1 MRERGT
7 THRLADAGAAF
18 TSNARNPDLRRAQLS
33 FLGAWTAEW
42 AFTVALGIV
51 AYRDGGAAALGLVGL
66 LRMVPSA
73 IVAPLLSPLAD
84 RGRRERVLV
93 VVSTVRGVATGAAAV
108 VAAVGGAPAAIYA
121 LAVLSTIAA
130 TLFRPAHSALLPS
143 LCHTGHELASANVV
157 RGMLDSAATLVGPL
171 IAAVLL
177 GVADV
182 EVVFAVA
189 AAASLWSAALLLRLQ
204 YDAPPRPAAPARPRL
219 VREAAEGIRVVA
231 HHRDLALVLGLAAA
245 QSFTRGALTV
255 FSVVVS
261 IELLGRGEPGA
272 GTLMTAVGVG
282 AVLGSLAAS
291 LLVGTRR
298 LGAWFALGV
307 ALWGLPIALV
317 GFVPVDFAALVLLAF
332 VGVGNALIDVA
343 GFTLLGR
350 MAPDEVLA
358 RVFGV
363 LESLVAVSIG
373 IGAVA
378 ASWAVGAWGPRTAL
392 VAIGLVC
399 PVLAAA
405 SWWRLR
411 ELDRTVGVHD
421 EVVGLLQRVPMLRT
435 LPLPSVE
442 QLARGLE
449 PVERPGRGDGLQPGR
464 RGRPL
469 LRRRVRRG
477 RRGRGR
483 SPPDHPRARARGSA
497 RSRCCGRPPGRRRS
511 SRAATYACRPCS
523 RTASWRSCSATRR
536 AHGRRPWASTRC
548 WTASTRSDRPPI
560 RHRRTLE
567 EGRGFCHR
575 EPWPPSGD
583 SCSSPTSAAT
593 PST

>member
-1 MRERGT
+1 MMPKAGS
-7 THRLADAGAAF
+7 THRLVDAAAAF
-18 TSNARNPDLRRAQLS
+18 TSNARNPNLRRAQLS

-51 AYRDGGAAALGLVGL
+51 AYRDGGVTALGLVGL

-73 IVAPLLSPLAD
+73 ICAPLLSPLAD

-93 VVSTVRGVATGAAAV
+93 VVSTLRGVATAAAAV
-108 VAAVGGAPAAIYA
+108 VAAVGGATAAIYG

-157 RGMLDSAATLVGPL
+157 RGMLDSVSTLIGPL
-171 IAAVLL
+171 VAAVLL
-177 GVADV
+177 EVADV

-189 AAASLWSAALLLRLQ
+189 AAASLWSAGLMLRLR
-204 YDAPPRPAAPARPRL
+204 YEAPPRPSAPVHPRL
-219 VREAAEGIRVVA
+219 LREAMEGLRVVVNN
-231 HHRDLALVLGLAAA
+231 RDLALVLGLAAA

-261 IELLGRGEPGA
+261 IELLDRGEPGA

-307 ALWGLPIALV
+307 TLWGLPLALIGV
-317 GFVPVDFAALVLLAF
+317 MPRDTAALGLLAF

-350 MAPDEVLA
+350 MAPDGVLA

-373 IGAVA
+373 IGAVV
-378 ASWAVGAWGPRTAL
+378 ASWAVEAWGPRPAL
-392 VAIGLVC
+392 VVIGLVC

-405 SWWRLR
+405 SWSRLR
-411 ELDRTVGVHD
+411 ALDRTVGVHD
-421 EVVGLLQRVPMLRT
+421 EDVTLLQRVPMLRT
-435 LPLPSVE
+435 LPLPCVE

-449 PVERPGRGDGLQPGR
+449 PVDVAAGGVIFRQGDVGDRYYVVESGDVEVIGDGQVIATLGPGE
-464 RGRPL
+464 GFGEIAL
-469 LRRRVRRG
+469 LRR
-477 RRGRGR
+477 
-483 SPPDHPRARARGSA
+483 
-497 RSRCCGRPPGRRRS
+497 
-511 SRAATYACRPCS
+511 TS
-523 RTASWRSCSATRR
+523 RTATVVALSDVRLR
-536 AHGRRPWASTRC
+536 ALL
-548 WTASTRSDRPPI
+548 SDRFLPVV
-560 RHRRTLE
+560 L
-567 EGRGFCHR
+567 GF
-575 EPWPPSGD
+575 
-583 SCSSPTSAAT
+583 T
-593 PST
+593 PSAREATLGVDERLGRFSPEPPPQPPADPPPFHH

>member
-1 MRERGT
+1 MGETGPRQ
-7 THRLADAGAAF
+7 RLADAASAF

-51 AYRDGGAAALGLVGL
+51 AYRDGGAVALGLVGL
-66 LRMVPSA
+66 LRMLPSA
-73 IVAPLLSPLAD
+73 LLAPVLSPFAD

-93 VVSTVRGVATGAAAV
+93 VVSTVRGVVTGAAAV
-108 VAAVGGAPAAIYA
+108 VAALDLAPAAIYT

-157 RGMLDSAATLVGPL
+157 RGMLDSLATLVGPL
-171 IAAVLL
+171 VAAVLL
-177 GVADV
+177 EVADV
-182 EVVFAVA
+182 DVVFAVA

-204 YDAPPRPAAPARPRL
+204 YDAPPRPDAVRTPHLLREVVEGLGAVARD
-219 VREAAEGIRVVA
+219 
-231 HHRDLALVLGLAAA
+231 RDLSLVLGLAAA

-255 FSVVVS
+255 FSVLVS

-282 AVLGSLAAS
+282 AVCGSLAAS
-291 LLVGTRR
+291 LLVETRR
-298 LGAWFALGV
+298 LGGWFALGV
-307 ALWGLPIALV
+307 TLWGLPLVLV
-317 GFVPVDFAALVLLAF
+317 GLVPADVAALACMAF
-332 VGVGNALIDVA
+332 IGVGNALIDVA

-373 IGAVA
+373 
-378 ASWAVGAWGPRTAL
+378 VGALATSWIVDAWGLRAAL
-392 VAIGLVC
+392 VAVGLVC

-411 ELDRTVGVHD
+411 ALDRTVGEHD

-449 PVERPGRGDGLQPGR
+449 AVTVPAGATVFRRGDVGDRYYVVESGRADVVGDGRVIASLGPGE
-464 RGRPL
+464 GFGEIAL
-469 LRRRVRRG
+469 LRR
-477 RRGRGR
+477 
-483 SPPDHPRARARGSA
+483 S
-497 RSRCCGRPPGRRRS
+497 
-511 SRAATYACRPCS
+511 T
-523 RTASWRSCSATRR
+523 RTASVVATTDLELQ
-536 AHGRRPWASTRC
+536 ALG
-548 WTASTRSDRPPI
+548 SD
-560 RHRRTLE
+560 HFLSVVL
-567 EGRGFCHR
+567 GY
-575 EPWPPSGD
+575 
-583 SCSSPTSAAT
+583 T
-593 PST
+593 PSAREASLGVDQLLDRYDPDRTDP

>member
-1 MRERGT
+1 M
-7 THRLADAGAAF
+7 
-18 TSNARNPDLRRAQLS
+18 
-33 FLGAWTAEW
+33 
-42 AFTVALGIV
+42 
-51 AYRDGGAAALGLVGL
+51 
-66 LRMVPSA
+66 
-73 IVAPLLSPLAD
+73 
-84 RGRRERVLV
+84 
-93 VVSTVRGVATGAAAV
+93 
-108 VAAVGGAPAAIYA
+108 
-121 LAVLSTIAA
+121 
-130 TLFRPAHSALLPS
+130 
-143 LCHTGHELASANVV
+143 
-157 RGMLDSAATLVGPL
+157 
-171 IAAVLL
+171 
-177 GVADV
+177 
-182 EVVFAVA
+182 
-189 AAASLWSAALLLRLQ
+189 
-204 YDAPPRPAAPARPRL
+204 
-219 VREAAEGIRVVA
+219 
-231 HHRDLALVLGLAAA
+231 
-245 QSFTRGALTV
+245 
-255 FSVVVS
+255 FSVVVVDRAA
-261 IELLGRGEPGA
+261 GPGEPGA

-378 ASWAVGAWGPRTAL
+378 ASWAVGAWAAGRTGG
-392 VAIGLVC
+392 IGLVC

-411 ELDRTVGVHD
+411 GLDRTVGVHD
-421 EVVGLLQRVPMLRT
+421 AEVGLLQRVPMLRT

-449 PVERPGRGDGLQPGR
+449 PVAVPAGEVVFARATSATGTTSSS
-464 RGRPL
+464 
-469 LRRRVRRG
+469 RRG

-483 SPPDHPRARARGSA
+483 SPVTTLGPGEGFGEIALLRQTRRTATVVARGDVRLRPCLGPLPGGRRSASRRARG
-497 RSRCCGRPPGRRRS
+497 RRR
-511 SRAATYACRPCS
+511 R
-523 RTASWRSCSATRR
+523 
-536 AHGRRPWASTRC
+536 ASTTC
-548 WTASTRSDRPPI
+548 WTGSPRSDRPDPPPT
-560 RHRRTLE
+560 TLM
-567 EGRGFCHR
+567 GPGGLPRV
-575 EPWPPSGD
+575 PWPRSRD